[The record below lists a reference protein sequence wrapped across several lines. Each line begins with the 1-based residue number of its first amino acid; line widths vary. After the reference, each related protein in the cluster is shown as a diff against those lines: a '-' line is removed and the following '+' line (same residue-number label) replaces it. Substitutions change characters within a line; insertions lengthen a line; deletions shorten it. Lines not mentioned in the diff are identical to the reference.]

1 MEKEIAERNPADG
14 WCLYPGRNLVVFLN
28 HLDSCNFLSVWQK
41 ESCWAQIWRYII
53 KCRIDEKNEALVGY
67 RWLESFFCLE
77 WSQLFSEVMFTNN
90 LIVFIRFE
98 LIEFCSTPFA
108 QPWKGKS
115 GTGLARVRGG
125 RSGPVHTRLDL
136 RFFYIFSSV
145 EECYFS

>member
-1 MEKEIAERNPADG
+1 
-14 WCLYPGRNLVVFLN
+14 
-28 HLDSCNFLSVWQK
+28 
-41 ESCWAQIWRYII
+41 
-53 KCRIDEKNEALVGY
+53 
-67 RWLESFFCLE
+67 
-77 WSQLFSEVMFTNN
+77 MFTNN

-98 LIEFCSTPFA
+98 LIEFCSTPFV